1 MKWWRRLFRRG
12 TADREFQDEIET
24 HIAEATDY
32 YVSQGMPPDA
42 ARRLA
47 RLRFGNPRAHREQ
60 VNDMHRLP
68 LFDVLG
74 RDLRIAVRRLRQAPG
89 FSAAVIL
96 TLALVVGATS
106 AVFSVS
112 NRVCCQKDARRNCI
126 NRWRCLAARLRLRW
140 VLGGST

>member
-1 MKWWRRLFRRG
+1 MTWRDVFRRAA
-12 TADREFQDEIET
+12 ADRDLQTEIET

-68 LFDVLG
+68 LFDILG

-89 FSAAVIL
+89 FSGAVIL

-106 AVFSVS
+106 AVFSLAD
-112 NRVCCQKDARRNCI
+112 RLLLG
-126 NRWRCLAARLRLRW
+126 NRWR
-140 VLGGST
+140 